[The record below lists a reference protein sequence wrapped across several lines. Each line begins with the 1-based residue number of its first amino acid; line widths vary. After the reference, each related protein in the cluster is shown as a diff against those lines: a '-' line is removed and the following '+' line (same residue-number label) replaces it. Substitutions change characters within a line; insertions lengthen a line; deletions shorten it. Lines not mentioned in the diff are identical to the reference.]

1 MSAST
6 EPAGPGTGVL
16 LGPVEVAERFEAAR
30 APFLW
35 LLEREVL
42 RYLRIWRYAL
52 VGPVLSTLLFVV
64 VFGTVLARHVQ
75 GIGAVDY
82 GQFIVPG
89 LVVQAVVNVGYY
101 NGTTSLYEARRD
113 RYLHCVLASPL
124 RWWEIN
130 AALVLAAVVRGILV
144 AAAVLAVAV
153 PLTGIGVA
161 HPAYLAAASLGILVV
176 AAQIGVI
183 AGSFANSLDHV
194 YSVESLVLLPLGFLG
209 GIFYPV
215 HQLAGGWQ
223 AASELNPFF
232 WLVQAG
238 RVGSLGRADVAGW
251 LALTVIWIM
260 AVALTASS
268 AAVFARGRHLKA

>member
-1 MSAST
+1 MITALLS
-6 EPAGPGTGVL
+6 PA
-16 LGPVEVAERFEAAR
+16 PVARSFRPNR
-30 APFLW
+30 APFRW
-35 LLEREVL
+35 LVEREVL

-64 VFGTVLARHVQ
+64 VFGTVLSRHVE
-75 GIGAVDY
+75 GIGVAY

-89 LVVQAVVNVGYY
+89 LIVQAVVNVGYY

-130 AALVLAAVVRGILV
+130 AALVLAAVLRGILV
-144 AAAVLAVAV
+144 AAAVLAVAG
-153 PLTGIGVA
+153 PLTGIDVARPSYLLVAGTGV
-161 HPAYLAAASLGILVV
+161 LIV
-176 AAQIGVI
+176 AAQIGII
-183 AGSFANSLDHV
+183 AGAIASSLDHV

-215 HQLAGGWQ
+215 DQLDGGWRLL
-223 AASELNPFF
+223 SELNPFF

-238 RVGSLGRADVAGW
+238 RIGFLGEADVPGW
-251 LALTVIWIM
+251 AALGVVWLVA
-260 AVALTASS
+260 AVLTAWS
-268 AAVFARGRHLKA
+268 AAIFARGSRLKA

>member
-1 MSAST
+1 MSDLLLSPAPSAS
-6 EPAGPGTGVL
+6 G
-16 LGPVEVAERFEAAR
+16 FDAAR
-30 APFLW
+30 PPFLW

-64 VFGTVLARHVQ
+64 VFGTVLARHVE
-75 GIGAVDY
+75 GVGGVDY

-113 RYLHCVLASPL
+113 RYFHCVLASPL
-124 RWWEIN
+124 RWWEVG
-130 AALVLAAVVRGILV
+130 AALVVAAVLRGILV
-144 AAAVLAVAV
+144 SAAVLAVAV
-153 PLTGIGVA
+153 PLTGIGVER
-161 HPAYLAAASLGILVV
+161 PAYLVAASLGILVV

-183 AGSFANSLDHV
+183 AGSLANSLDHV

-215 HQLAGGWQ
+215 DQLPGGWRLV
-223 AASELNPFF
+223 SELNPFF

-238 RVGSLGRADVAGW
+238 RTGFLGSADVPGW
-251 LALTVIWIM
+251 AALVVVWLLATVLTGW
-260 AVALTASS
+260 S
-268 AAVFARGRHLKA
+268 ATIFATGRRLKA

>member
-1 MSAST
+1 VSDLLLS
-6 EPAGPGTGVL
+6 PAPARSGFDAV
-16 LGPVEVAERFEAAR
+16 R

-64 VFGTVLARHVQ
+64 VFGTVLARHVED
-75 GIGAVDY
+75 IGRVDY

-113 RYLHCVLASPL
+113 RYFHCVLASPL
-124 RWWEIN
+124 RWWEID
-130 AALVLAAVVRGILV
+130 AALVVAAVLRGILV
-144 AAAVLAVAV
+144 SAAVMAVAV

-161 HPAYLAAASLGILVV
+161 RPAYLVAASLGVLVV

-183 AGSFANSLDHV
+183 AGSLANSLDHV

-215 HQLAGGWQ
+215 DQLPCGWQ
-223 AASELNPFF
+223 LVSELNPFF

-238 RVGSLGRADVAGW
+238 RTGFLGSADVPAGAALAVVW
-251 LALTVIWIM
+251 LLAILLTGWSATIF
-260 AVALTASS
+260 AS
-268 AAVFARGRHLKA
+268 GRRLKA

>member
-1 MSAST
+1 MSTVLLA
-6 EPAGPGTGVL
+6 PAG
-16 LGPVEVAERFEAAR
+16 VEATFTATR
-30 APFLW
+30 APFRW

-42 RYLRIWRYAL
+42 RYLRIWRYSL
-52 VGPVLSTLLFVV
+52 VGPVLSTSLFVL
-64 VFGTVLARHVQ
+64 VFGTVLSRHVD
-75 GIGAVDY
+75 GIGAVSY
-82 GQFIVPG
+82 GRFILPG

-124 RWWEIN
+124 RWWEVN

-144 AAAVLAVAV
+144 AGAVLLVAA
-153 PLTGIGVA
+153 PLTGVA
-161 HPAYLAAASLGILVV
+161 VARPGYLLLAAPAVLVV

-183 AGSFANSLDHV
+183 AGAVAGSLDHV

-215 HQLAGGWQ
+215 AQLPEAWQ
-223 AASELNPFF
+223 VVSRLNPFY

-238 RVGSLGRADVAGW
+238 RTGFLGTADAPGWVALGVVW
-251 LALTVIWIM
+251 
-260 AVALTASS
+260 AVAIVLSAWSAWIFAS
-268 AAVFARGRHLKA
+268 GRRLKP

>member
-1 MSAST
+1 MSS
-6 EPAGPGTGVL
+6 VL
-16 LGPVEVAERFEAAR
+16 LRPDDLVEEFTAER
-30 APFLW
+30 APFRW

-42 RYLRIWRYAL
+42 RYLRIWRYSL
-52 VGPVLSTLLFVV
+52 VGPVLSTVLFVV
-64 VFGTVLARHVQ
+64 VFGTVLARHVE
-75 GIGAVDY
+75 GIGVSY

-89 LVVQAVVNVGYY
+89 LVVQAIVNVGYY

-124 RWWEIN
+124 RWWEIQG
-130 AALVLAAVVRGILV
+130 ALVLSAVLRGILV

-161 HPAYLAAASLGILVV
+161 RPGYLVVAAAGILLV
-176 AAQIGVI
+176 AAQIGII
-183 AGSFANSLDHV
+183 AGAMANSLDHV

-215 HQLAGGWQ
+215 DQLSDGWQ
-223 AASELNPFF
+223 LVSQLNPFF

-238 RVGSLGRADVAGW
+238 RVGFLGTADVPGW
-251 LALTVIWIM
+251 SALAVVWILALV
-260 AVALTASS
+260 LTAWS
-268 AAVFARGRHLKA
+268 ALIFARGHRLKA

>member
-1 MSAST
+1 VTTATMAS
-6 EPAGPGTGVL
+6 GVL
-16 LGPVEVAERFEAAR
+16 LSPEPTADQFVAAR

-64 VFGTVLARHVQ
+64 VFGTVLARHVE
-75 GIGAVDY
+75 GLGSEGY

-124 RWWEIN
+124 RWWEVN
-130 AALVLAAVVRGILV
+130 AALVLAAVIRGILV
-144 AAAVLAVAV
+144 AAAVLLVAI
-153 PLTGIGVA
+153 PLTGVGVA
-161 HPAYLAAASLGILVV
+161 RPAYLTAASLGVLLV

-215 HQLAGGWQ
+215 HQLAAGWQ
-223 AASELNPFF
+223 AVSQLNPFF

-238 RVGSLGRADVAGW
+238 RTGFLGHADVAAW
-251 LALTVIWIM
+251 LALSVVW
-260 AVALTASS
+260 AVALVLTAVS
-268 AAVFARGRHLKA
+268 ATVFARGRRLKA

>member
-1 MSAST
+1 
-6 EPAGPGTGVL
+6 VL
-16 LGPVEVAERFEAAR
+16 LGPAELAPSFSADRP
-30 APFLW
+30 PFLW
-35 LLEREVL
+35 FLEREVL
-42 RYLRIWRYAL
+42 RYLRIWRYSL

-64 VFGTVLARHVQ
+64 VFGTVLARHVD
-75 GIGAVDY
+75 GLGPVGY

-89 LVVQAVVNVGYY
+89 LVVQAVVNVGYF

-130 AALVLAAVVRGILV
+130 AALVLAAVVRGVLV
-144 AAAVLAVAV
+144 AGAILAVAV
-153 PLTGIGVA
+153 PLTGVGVER
-161 HPAYLAAASLGILVV
+161 PAYLALASVGILLV

-183 AGSFANSLDHV
+183 AGSLALSLDHV

-215 HQLAGGWQ
+215 DQLTDGWRV
-223 AASELNPFF
+223 ASEANPFF

-238 RVGSLGRADVAGW
+238 RAGFLGQADVAPW
-251 LALTVIWIM
+251 LALVVVW
-260 AVALTASS
+260 ALATSLTLVS
-268 AAVFARGRHLKA
+268 ATIFARGFRLKA

>member
-1 MSAST
+1 MST
-6 EPAGPGTGVL
+6 VL
-16 LGPVEVAERFEAAR
+16 LRPDEVADEFRAER
-30 APFLW
+30 APFRW

-64 VFGTVLARHVQ
+64 VFGTVLARHVE
-75 GIGAVDY
+75 GIGVSY

-124 RWWEIN
+124 RWWEIGS
-130 AALVLAAVVRGILV
+130 ALVLAAVLRGILV

-153 PLTGIGVA
+153 PLTGLGLA
-161 HPAYLAAASLGILVV
+161 EPGYLALAAPAVLVV
-176 AAQIGVI
+176 AAQIGII
-183 AGSFANSLDHV
+183 AGAVAESLDHV

-215 HQLAGGWQ
+215 SQLADGWEFLSQ
-223 AASELNPFF
+223 LNPFF

-238 RVGSLGRADVAGW
+238 RIGFLGTADVPGW
-251 LALTVIWIM
+251 SALLVVWGLAAVLTGW
-260 AVALTASS
+260 S
-268 AAVFARGRHLKA
+268 AAIFARGRRLKS